1 MTKETTKD
9 TKDTKE
15 QKEYIGLY
23 KTKEEYE
30 KAVHLLAG
38 TEKNMIAV
46 VDHYQYLETYVSEY
60 LKKMEEKRE
69 IVFDD
74 YIADILLVDLLVN
87 DFATF
92 IGHMKASSLTALTKM
107 MKGEIKEEKQDQI
120 FLKLLRIEKDLE
132 KIKDEDYYSIQLEK
146 NIDLIIEKAKE
157 RNLEGVFTSI
167 DSEKS
172 EGDNSV
178 EKEE

>member
-1 MTKETTKD
+1 MSEET
-9 TKDTKE
+9 TKE
-15 QKEYIGLY
+15 QKENIGSF

-38 TEKNMIAV
+38 TEKNMVAV
-46 VDHYQYLETYVSEY
+46 VEHYQYLETYVSEY
-60 LKKMEEKRE
+60 LKKMEDERK

-92 IGHMKASSLTALTKM
+92 IGHLKATSLTALTKM
-107 MKGEIKEEKQDQI
+107 MRDELKEEKQDQI

-132 KIKDEDYYSIQLEK
+132 KIKDEDYYSIQLGK
-146 NIDLIIEKAKE
+146 NIDLIIEKSKE
-157 RNLEGVFTSI
+157 RNLEGVFTPI